1 MLEIAK
7 SNSETSNNSARLA
20 AVTLAINIA
29 RLAAAALIILVIAA
43 FFKRAT
49 LIVLIIATP
58 LKRGAYK
65 VAGRRGSNN

>member
-29 RLAAAALIILVIAA
+29 RLAAAALIVAIAA
-43 FFKRAT
+43 ALSKLAY
-49 LIVLIIATP
+49 AS
-58 LKRGAYK
+58 AYK
-65 VAGRRGSNN
+65 GNKGSVASNTT